1 MVSGEPIRR
10 LQGLAKALYLLLGT
24 SILVSLLS
32 AFAYHRRAGLITSVI
47 RNPWSVSQAEAE
59 NADSAVQ
66 SSSLAFLVLQ
76 LAVPLVFIVW
86 AWRATKNLES
96 WGAPLQ
102 RGPKWAIGAWFVPLA
117 GLWIGYQVVRDAWRL
132 VPTSEEAYPE
142 RNNPW
147 SIAWIA
153 YLISNVLTG
162 FGSRLSGQELSL
174 NDIRV
179 VDRIL
184 EAGHFVRLVAG
195 IALIF
200 SVRQISKRQDECGT
214 HAVG

>member
-1 MVSGEPIRR
+1 MVSGEPLRR

-32 AFAYHRRAGLITSVI
+32 AFAYHRRAGLITSAI
-47 RNPWSVSQAEAE
+47 RNPWSVSLVKLE

-66 SSSLAFLVLQ
+66 SSGLAALVLQ
-76 LAVPLVFIVW
+76 LAIPLVFIVW

-96 WGAPLQ
+96 WGAPFQ

-117 GLWIGYQVVRDAWRL
+117 GMWIGYQVVRDAWRL

-147 SIAWIA
+147 LIAWIA
-153 YLISNVLTG
+153 YLISNGLTG

-174 NDIRV
+174 TDLRV

-184 EAGHFVRLVAG
+184 EAGHFVRLAAG

-200 SVRQISKRQDECGT
+200 AVRQISKRQDECDT